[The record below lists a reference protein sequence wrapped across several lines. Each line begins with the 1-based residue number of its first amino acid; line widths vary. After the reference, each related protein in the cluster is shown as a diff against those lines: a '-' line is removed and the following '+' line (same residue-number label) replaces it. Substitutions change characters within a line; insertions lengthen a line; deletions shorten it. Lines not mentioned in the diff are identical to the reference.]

1 MKVSSLPP
9 SSCRKARLR
18 LRLAKLRFE
27 RFPNTSVVP
36 APFVS
41 SQHRLRPTQADLD
54 TPDLKTDDLK
64 VEDLKVD
71 GDDILLIDA

>member
-1 MKVSSLPP
+1 
-9 SSCRKARLR
+9 
-18 LRLAKLRFE
+18 
-27 RFPNTSVVP
+27 VP